1 MDETTNPNPE
11 PETPHDERPKAAD
24 VLREWGFDFT
34 TFQHRAKQSMEAT
47 RGDLSEITGTLRQA
61 LANTKQVLVDLERTQ
76 RPVAVELKTGFERAW
91 DEIENAFSRARQ
103 RMRESQPT
111 AQPDSQVHG
120 QLPDK
125 HDDHEPPQ
133 YAR

>member
-61 LANTKQVLVDLERTQ
+61 LANTKQVLVDLERTK
-76 RPVAVELKTGFERAW
+76 RPVAVELKTGFERAR
-91 DEIENAFSRARQ
+91 DGSENALSRGRHPI
-103 RMRESQPT
+103 RESEPS
-111 AQPDSQVHG
+111 AEPASQVHG
-120 QLPDK
+120 QQP
-125 HDDHEPPQ
+125 ERR
-133 YAR
+133 A